1 MSHHLQPAVGRRSV
15 ALADSRS
22 AARSLK
28 WENKKIRAASKSFYT
43 SEVALR
49 SKGRRAL
56 SLFQ

>member
-28 WENKKIRAASKSFYT
+28 WEKNNYLNART
-43 SEVALR
+43 QLD
-49 SKGRRAL
+49 L
-56 SLFQ
+56 Q